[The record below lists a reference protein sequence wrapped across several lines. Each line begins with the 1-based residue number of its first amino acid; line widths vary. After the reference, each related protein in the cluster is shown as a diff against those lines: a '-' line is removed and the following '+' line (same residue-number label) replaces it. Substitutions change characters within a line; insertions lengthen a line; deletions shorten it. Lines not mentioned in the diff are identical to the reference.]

1 MLQSNKDQIMSKV
14 LRISA
19 DVFERLEANVTGFE
33 SPSEVIERVIKSHEE
48 IEVIKLVTQSV
59 ISAEEFIKETGERK
73 KTILL
78 HQPTEAIENTMDYIS
93 TIFPQ
98 YNISHEFLK
107 PGLKLIIK
115 SKKK

>member
-1 MLQSNKDQIMSKV
+1 MSKV

-73 KTILL
+73 KTVPL
-78 HQPTEAIENTMDYIS
+78 HQPIEAIENAMDYII